1 MSKKVINQDNKSNKM
16 INIIV
21 IGCAFLLVVALG
33 VMVSKNKQSALYNHI
48 KEIGYSDYIEKIN
61 SKDYTIILL
70 ATPDCQYCIKY
81 KPFMNQ
87 VAVDYDLEIN
97 YIDVSSNDLSIDEY
111 TALHDKYSVLKD
123 KYDDTEGYP
132 IIPTPT
138 TIIVKDGEEVASR
151 SGNIGYD
158 GFLKMLKENGVV

>member
-1 MSKKVINQDNKSNKM
+1 
-16 INIIV
+16 
-21 IGCAFLLVVALG
+21 
-33 VMVSKNKQSALYNHI
+33 
-48 KEIGYSDYIEKIN
+48 
-61 SKDYTIILL
+61 
-70 ATPDCQYCIKY
+70 
-81 KPFMNQ
+81 MNQ

-97 YIDVSSNDLSIDEY
+97 YIDVSSRDLSIDEY
-111 TALHDKYSVLKD
+111 TALHDKYSILKD
-123 KYDDTEGYP
+123 KYDENEGYP